1 MHTHIDRSATSMAVN
16 CDTPRIHELKNRKN
30 NQINQPEIE
39 TNKQQVQS
47 DKVKMHTN
55 KKTNKSKTLQ

>member
-1 MHTHIDRSATSMAVN
+1 MAVN